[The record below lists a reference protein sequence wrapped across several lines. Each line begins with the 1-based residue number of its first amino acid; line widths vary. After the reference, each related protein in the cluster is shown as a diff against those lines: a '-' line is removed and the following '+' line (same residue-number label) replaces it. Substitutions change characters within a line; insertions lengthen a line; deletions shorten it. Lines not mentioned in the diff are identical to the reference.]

1 MAGAKVN
8 HHDRP
13 NAKLADLQ
21 LASSGLNDTALVGVS
36 LIVSRHPPFINYS
49 FRLMLMKLVDQ
60 LKYSANITAVLD
72 GKIVAYAGWIVV
84 NDSDAQRWLK
94 DGGELPAPNWQN
106 GNAAIITIIVT
117 EHKRYLLPLMRA
129 VSHVCQGKKGYAMR
143 SYQDG
148 RADSKRQ
155 TIDARVQIFH
165 HEKNSKQG

>member
-21 LASSGLNDTALVGVS
+21 LASSGLNDTAMVGVS
-36 LIVSRHPPFINYS
+36 LIVSRHPPFFNYS

-94 DGGELPAPNWQN
+94 DGGELPVPNWQN

-155 TIDARVQIFH
+155 TIDAREQTFH
-165 HEKNSKQG
+165 HEQSGSQG